1 MRKIIYIL
9 LMLGL
14 CRCGVYKKYERPAIN
29 NLDSLY
35 INTSS
40 GDTNSLATLS
50 WRELFQDPLL
60 QQLIETGIHN
70 NTDLQVARLKITE
83 AEALLKSSKLAYLP
97 SVSLNPQGTINAT
110 ENQSPTKTYDLA
122 VSADWEIDIFGKQTN
137 IKRDKKAILQQY
149 QAYQQAVQTQL
160 IATIANSYYML
171 LMLDRQLEIS
181 RETAATWTENL
192 RVMKALK
199 KAGQANEMA
208 VAQTEANKLS
218 VEASILTLEQQIQE
232 IELSITAL
240 LKESPHPIKRTSL
253 QQQQF
258 PDTLSTGIPLQLLNA
273 RPDIRQ
279 KEAELAAAFYVT
291 NQARSTFYPA
301 ITLGGALG
309 WTNTAGGAISNPGQW
324 LFTAIGNLVQPIF
337 NRGEISANLKVAKAQ
352 QEQALLAFQQCLL
365 DAGVEVNNAL
375 IQWQTARKR
384 ITLNQ
389 KQIQSLQNALEDCE
403 LLMENSSLNYL
414 EVLTA
419 RQTLLQAEL
428 AAVTDRFDEI
438 QGVINLYHALGG
450 GYE

>member
-137 IKRDKKAILQQY
+137 IKREKKAILQQY

-171 LMLDRQLEIS
+171 LMLDRTLEIS
-181 RETAATWTENL
+181 RETAATWT
-192 RVMKALK
+192 
-199 KAGQANEMA
+199 
-208 VAQTEANKLS
+208 
-218 VEASILTLEQQIQE
+218 
-232 IELSITAL
+232 
-240 LKESPHPIKRTSL
+240 
-253 QQQQF
+253 
-258 PDTLSTGIPLQLLNA
+258 
-273 RPDIRQ
+273 
-279 KEAELAAAFYVT
+279 
-291 NQARSTFYPA
+291 
-301 ITLGGALG
+301 
-309 WTNTAGGAISNPGQW
+309 
-324 LFTAIGNLVQPIF
+324 
-337 NRGEISANLKVAKAQ
+337 
-352 QEQALLAFQQCLL
+352 
-365 DAGVEVNNAL
+365 
-375 IQWQTARKR
+375 
-384 ITLNQ
+384 
-389 KQIQSLQNALEDCE
+389 
-403 LLMENSSLNYL
+403 
-414 EVLTA
+414 
-419 RQTLLQAEL
+419 
-428 AAVTDRFDEI
+428 
-438 QGVINLYHALGG
+438 
-450 GYE
+450 